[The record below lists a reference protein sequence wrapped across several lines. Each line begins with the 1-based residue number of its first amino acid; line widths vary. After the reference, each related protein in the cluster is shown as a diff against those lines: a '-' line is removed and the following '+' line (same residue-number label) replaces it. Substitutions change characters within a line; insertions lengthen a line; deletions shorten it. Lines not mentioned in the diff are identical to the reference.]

1 MLGPTKVSMD
11 MMALDTTPGHELYHL
26 DETELHI
33 RGSEASINKILKQQC
48 AITLLRSSFKIWQL
62 TANEGVVVK
71 NNAKENLRVTTYH
84 YSFIV
89 GKVVPGWASYNTNL

>member
-11 MMALDTTPGHELYHL
+11 MMALDTTPGHVLYHL
-26 DETELHI
+26 DETG
-33 RGSEASINKILKQQC
+33 GSEASINKILKQQC
-48 AITLLRSSFKIWQL
+48 AITLLRSSFMIWQL

-71 NNAKENLRVTTYH
+71 NNAEDTLWVTTYH